1 MKLNDIITEGK
12 GIPQKPKP
20 YKGNPVAKNIEKFN
34 RPVTHRDKKK
44 ELKRKGPDFKS
55 YDMDEATTL
64 VSDKSHIIDNIL
76 NKIKEKNGIRK
87 SGASRLQTSMDKGYE
102 KKKNVN
108 PILNYVNPK
117 VFRFTN

>member
-76 NKIKEKNGIRK
+76 NKIKEKAMKHRCKTVVRFGRK
-87 SGASRLQTSMDKGYE
+87 
-102 KKKNVN
+102 V
-108 PILNYVNPK
+108 P
-117 VFRFTN
+117 